1 MRMKRLGFP
10 KKLRLTRHR
19 EFAHVVASG
28 RTLQTRILK
37 AVVVENGLDYS
48 RLGLRVSSKGA
59 GGSVARN
66 RIKRLLREA
75 FRLHRDRI
83 PSGLDILLSPRG
95 DWGGRMTEEVSESL
109 IRLFWK
115 KNG

>member
-1 MRMKRLGFP
+1 MKRFGFP

-19 EFAHVVASG
+19 DFARASKNG
-28 RTLQTRILK
+28 QVRQAGIVK
-37 AVVVENGLDYS
+37 ALVVENGLGYT
-48 RLGLRVSSKGA
+48 RVGLRVSSKGA

-75 FRLHRDRI
+75 FRLNRDRL
-83 PSGLDILLSPRG
+83 PAGFDVVLSPRG
-95 DWGGRMTEEVSESL
+95 HWESPTLEEVSRSL

-115 KNG
+115 KDG